1 MRDLW
6 RFSLRWLRKLLTI
19 FTHVNREH
27 FFKGYFVLHAINWR
41 PVLLIP
47 VRIVYR
53 SCFFLV
59 RILFG
64 RVEIYFNCAVDLY
77 TLFFARLRFCNNW
90 YSLLEVFIILSFT
103 EKSSTCAKLE
113 TLLTVYFWIPW
124 ALVEYSHKVFHVTL
138 WMFLYSLQEMTFTGQ
153 KSIFPLFLCRCLVD
167 QWFTI
172 FLT

>member
-6 RFSLRWLRKLLTI
+6 SFSLLLLRKLLTI

-27 FFKGYFVLHAINWR
+27 LFKGYFVLHAINWR

-64 RVEIYFNCAVDLY
+64 RVEIHFNCTVDLY
-77 TLFFARLRFCNNW
+77 TLLFSRLLRLCDNW
-90 YSLLEVFIILSFT
+90 HSLFEVFIILSFT

-113 TLLTVYFWIPW
+113 TLLTVYFWISW
-124 ALVEYSHKVFHVTL
+124 ALVEYSHKVFHVTFR
-138 WMFLYSLQEMTFTGQ
+138 MFLY
-153 KSIFPLFLCRCLVD
+153 PL
-167 QWFTI
+167 
-172 FLT
+172 